1 VTLGVKIADPARV
14 PLRGQTTQSE
24 RSAGPYRTSPEGR
37 YTVLPRSRK
46 DQSLNPNEWILL
58 LLSRELR
65 GFASE
70 LELFTGEELIWKTL
84 PGIANSTGNLVLHV
98 CGNLQYYIGTVLGGT
113 SYVRDRP
120 LEFSAHEGSR
130 ASLLAEIERTLE
142 VVQSVLP
149 GLSEEAQSAPYPD
162 VLDGIRPPTGLFLL
176 HLSCHLSHHLG
187 QAGYL
192 RRVLTGENRSSGT
205 ISMQSLEAFAR

>member
-1 VTLGVKIADPARV
+1 M
-14 PLRGQTTQSE
+14 
-24 RSAGPYRTSPEGR
+24 
-37 YTVLPRSRK
+37 
-46 DQSLNPNEWILL
+46 NPNEWILL

-65 GFASE
+65 GFVAE
-70 LELFTGEELIWKTL
+70 LELFADEELIWKTA
-84 PGIANSTGNLVLHV
+84 PGISNSVGNLALHV
-98 CGNLQYYIGTVLGGT
+98 CGGLQHYIGAVLGGT

-120 LEFSAHEGSR
+120 LEFSAREVPR

-149 GLSEEAQSAPYPD
+149 GLSEEVLAAPFLET
-162 VLDGIRPPTGLFLL
+162 LDGIRPPTGLFLF

-192 RRVLTGENRSSGT
+192 RRILTGENRSSGT
-205 ISMQSLEAFAR
+205 ISMQSLASASAATSAT